1 MLKLPSLRAF
11 HLHPAP
17 GHQHPGQLPL
27 PAFAKIKV
35 SRAGLAAPHP
45 AAPCSPAL
53 SLNVHS
59 LTPSSSPTAALLP
72 QVSLPGQPAQGSA
85 LPFPSETTAPH
96 LLVLMPFRAQLAT
109 LSRPLPLTPHQ
120 GPCTSGSAELP
131 TVGVIPSLTPF
142 FGFLSVVSM
151 WPHPLVPWR
160 KPLPSPH
167 TEVPACQGSAHLSR
181 DPIPPGCARR
191 VSLRLAGCC

>member
-45 AAPCSPAL
+45 AGSLLTSSFPQGAQPHPLFSSNSCSAAPGQSARPACSGLSPAL
-53 SLNVHS
+53 PFRDHS
-59 LTPSSSPTAALLP
+59 STPACAHALPCPAGDTFPSSTAHPSPGSMYIWFCRTPHRGGHSITHPFLWLSVCGLHVATPSCAL
-72 QVSLPGQPAQGSA
+72 AQ
-85 LPFPSETTAPH
+85 
-96 LLVLMPFRAQLAT
+96 
-109 LSRPLPLTPHQ
+109 
-120 GPCTSGSAELP
+120 
-131 TVGVIPSLTPF
+131 
-142 FGFLSVVSM
+142 
-151 WPHPLVPWR
+151 
-160 KPLPSPH
+160 PLPSPH